1 MLTISLLPVLSR
13 RLQIIFLFPVFL
25 LSIACASPSG
35 PLYEEALKAS
45 GDNRAEWDKVMAHYR
60 NDSLKTR
67 AARFLIGNMLGK
79 YYLAGGKVDRFHAFI
94 DSVYQIRQ
102 AEYDE
107 KSIYEAFRK
116 QESHARHDLRMETD
130 LEHLTAGYLIRQID
144 EAFEVWKK
152 PWNRHLTFDEFA
164 EWVLPYRVG
173 NELPEDW
180 RRLYRET
187 FAPALCDTLGS
198 AEKACRAINARLMA
212 LPIHIFLSS
221 VRPSD
226 IRPSSLQHIKF
237 GLCEDYAA
245 LAVFAMRAAG
255 IPVGI
260 AFIPHWG
267 RKNNNHTFNV
277 VYTND
282 GRIRDFSGGEQQPGE
297 HLSRFSGIP
306 KVYLRTYG
314 LQPSRLALLE
324 EGEELPPFFRNPCL
338 VDVTGQYPF
347 IHPVNISVPLLS
359 RRSDKKLAYLCVFDP
374 AGWIPVDYG
383 RIVRGEAA
391 FHHVGPDIMYQ
402 AAYYEKG
409 RLVPASLPFF
419 ADTAGRLHPIRP
431 DGKKITLLP
440 ERKQQEAENLAYIP
454 PTLVGSRFQASDD
467 PDFRQAEDL
476 YVFTAPPAFKYTQVE
491 VRPRKAYRYYRYLSS
506 DQTQG
511 NMAEVEFYEPGNGEP
526 LKGRVIG
533 TEETSIYHPEAVK
546 EHVFDGDALTYFH
559 TRDTLSWAGLA
570 LDRPARVD
578 RVRYIIRNDD
588 NGVRKGN
595 LYELFYIDAEG
606 GWRSAGRKKATQD
619 DCIRF
624 DTVPSGTLYWLR
636 NLTRGKEER
645 IFTYEE
651 GKQVWW

>member
-1 MLTISLLPVLSR
+1 MLTLPAMLRTV
-13 RLQIIFLFPVFL
+13 FLFFVFL
-25 LSIACASPSG
+25 LTLACTSSPD

-45 GDNRAEWDKVMAHYR
+45 GDNRPEWEKVMTHYQ

-67 AARFLIGNMLGK
+67 AARFLISNMLGK

-107 KSIYEAFRK
+107 KSLYEGFRK
-116 QESHARHDLRMETD
+116 QEGRAYHGIRKETD
-130 LEHLTAGYLIRQID
+130 LEHLTAAYLIRQID

-152 PWNRHLTFDEFA
+152 PWNEHLTFDEFA
-164 EWVLPYRVG
+164 EWVLPYRLG

-180 RRLYRET
+180 RPLYREK
-187 FAPALCDTLGS
+187 FASSLSDTCVS
-198 AEKACRAINARLMA
+198 AKTACREINARLMA

-221 VRPSD
+221 VRPAD

-237 GLCEDYAA
+237 GLCEDYAS
-245 LAVFAMRAAG
+245 LAVFAMRSAG

-260 AFIPHWG
+260 EFIPHWG

-277 VYTND
+277 VYHND
-282 GRIRDFSGGEQQPGE
+282 GRMYDFSGGEQQPGE
-297 HLSRFSGIP
+297 HLSRFTGIP
-306 KVYLRTYG
+306 KVYRRTYG
-314 LQPSRLALLE
+314 LQPSRLALLD

-338 VDVTGQYPF
+338 QDVTAQYPF
-347 IHPVNISVPLLS
+347 IHPVNITVPLFA
-359 RRSDKKLAYLCVFDP
+359 RHPDKKLAYLCVFDP
-374 AGWIPVDYG
+374 AGWIPVDCG
-383 RIVRGEAA
+383 RIRGDQVL
-391 FHHVGPDIMYQ
+391 FHNVGPGIMYQ
-402 AAYYEKG
+402 ATCYEKG
-409 RLVPASLPFF
+409 RSIPVSLPFF
-419 ADTAGRLHPIRP
+419 ADTAGQLHPVKP
-431 DGKKITLLP
+431 AEEKITLTL
-440 ERKQQEAENLAYIP
+440 ERKQQEATNLAYIP
-454 PTLVGSRFQASDD
+454 PTLIGSRFQASDH
-467 PDFRQAEDL
+467 PDFRWADDL
-476 YVFTAPPAFKYTQVE
+476 YVFTTPPTFKYTQVD
-491 VRPRKAYRYYRYLSS
+491 VHARKAYRYYRYLSS

-511 NMAEVEFYEPGNGEP
+511 NMAEVEFYEAGSVHP

-570 LDRPARVD
+570 LDRPARID

-588 NGVRKGN
+588 NGVRQGN
-595 LYELFYIDAEG
+595 LYELFYIDREG
-606 GWRSAGRKKATQD
+606 AWCSAGRKKATHD

-624 DTVPSGTLYWLR
+624 DAVPAATLYWLR

-645 IFTYEE
+645 IFTYEG
-651 GKQVWW
+651 GKQIWW